1 MCGIAGV
8 VGLRDGEIAATMVR
22 RIAHRGPDDEGTWLS
37 PSDQFPVMFGSRRLA
52 ILDLSAAGHMPMLSK
67 DGRFVLT
74 YNGEIFNYRELREE
88 LKRAGH
94 RFNSSGD
101 TEVVL
106 AAYQQWGPSCLSR
119 FNGMFA
125 IAIWDC
131 QERRLFLARDRMGV
145 KPLYYTD
152 VNGCLAF
159 SSEIKAP
166 LFRAF
171 VRRE

>member
-1 MCGIAGV
+1 
-8 VGLRDGEIAATMVR
+8 
-22 RIAHRGPDDEGTWLS
+22 
-37 PSDQFPVMFGSRRLA
+37 MFGSRRLA

-67 DGRFVLT
+67 DGRFVIT
-74 YNGEIFNYRELREE
+74 YNGEIFNYREIREE

-125 IAIWDC
+125 IAIWDRR
-131 QERRLFLARDRMGV
+131 ERRFSRPRQNGGEAARH
-145 KPLYYTD
+145 
-152 VNGCLAF
+152 
-159 SSEIKAP
+159 
-166 LFRAF
+166 
-171 VRRE
+171 